1 MAESRF
7 DAAPGEAKRPS
18 DEALPLENEL
28 MSSAGNAGSAG
39 VPEMLP
45 DNLLAGGA
53 ESASSLSSSP
63 ADEAYVGSPDAG
75 GEDAVPESAWQRVSK
90 WTPLQNVLGL
100 LALLI
105 SFGAYYLS
113 RELEDTD
120 SLSST
125 FDFARETASRVGIYI
140 VGGLAIAIVLTL
152 IWGWANWRA
161 RSFAL
166 TDRGIHIRSGILFKR
181 HNQLRWDRVQAVDIK
196 RSIIARL
203 VGQGT
208 VEVSP
213 GGMQLSAVSI
223 GLLPVETCEKL
234 RAYIL
239 DVAARVRAGEKP
251 AIENWQERETTAED
265 QQEIYRLGTGR
276 LAGSSVLSGRFFI
289 GLLGLVFMLALTFWD
304 ETPRFWALALLW
316 LGALYGAFS
325 ALDKSWGAR
334 VRVAPDG
341 LESSRGLTSTTTQT
355 ILPDRV
361 HAVRIF
367 QPALW
372 KPFGWWKLEVTTAD
386 ASLDSLADAKVAVVP
401 AGSLDEVLL
410 CLWVIMPDLG
420 VADRDAFLREALT
433 GEFAMAGFVAAPRG
447 ARWVDPIGW
456 KRAGVAITPIVAV
469 LRHGRWW
476 RKQVT
481 LVFHH
486 HYQSLVSAQGPIQRQ
501 LGLATIKF
509 AMVSNG
515 SFAVEQQ
522 NLALEDVRD
531 LVAAENAAGKEARAR
546 Q

>member
-28 MSSAGNAGSAG
+28 MLSAGNAGSAG
-39 VPEMLP
+39 APEMLP

-239 DVAARVRAGEKP
+239 DVAARVRAGGK
-251 AIENWQERETTAED
+251 AGDRELA
-265 QQEIYRLGTGR
+265 GTGDHR
-276 LAGSSVLSGRFFI
+276 GGSAGNLPARHWPVGGVQRAQRQILYRITWPGLHVSPHFLGR
-289 GLLGLVFMLALTFWD
+289 
-304 ETPRFWALALLW
+304 
-316 LGALYGAFS
+316 
-325 ALDKSWGAR
+325 
-334 VRVAPDG
+334 
-341 LESSRGLTSTTTQT
+341 
-355 ILPDRV
+355 
-361 HAVRIF
+361 
-367 QPALW
+367 
-372 KPFGWWKLEVTTAD
+372 D
-386 ASLDSLADAKVAVVP
+386 ASLLGAGATLARRA
-401 AGSLDEVLL
+401 
-410 CLWVIMPDLG
+410 
-420 VADRDAFLREALT
+420 LRR
-433 GEFAMAGFVAAPRG
+433 F
-447 ARWVDPIGW
+447 
-456 KRAGVAITPIVAV
+456 
-469 LRHGRWW
+469 
-476 RKQVT
+476 Q
-481 LVFHH
+481 
-486 HYQSLVSAQGPIQRQ
+486 
-501 LGLATIKF
+501 
-509 AMVSNG
+509 
-515 SFAVEQQ
+515 
-522 NLALEDVRD
+522 
-531 LVAAENAAGKEARAR
+531 RAR
-546 Q
+546 